1 MPVIGYFT
9 GRWPGEAVSIVA
21 AFNQGLSETGHV
33 EGQNVTIEYRWAE
46 GRYDRLPALAAD
58 LVGREV
64 DVIAAGG
71 FPPTLTAKG
80 ATSTIPIVFLTGTDP
95 VEDGL
100 VVSLARPGG
109 NLTGVSVLDTELMPK
124 RLELLSE
131 LIPRARAIALLIN
144 PNNPSAE
151 RVIQRVQEAA
161 RARGVQL
168 NIVKAG
174 IQSEVETAFASLV
187 QLKAGALVVQGDPY
201 FTTQRHHMVAWA
213 SSHAVPAI
221 YAYSEFVASGGLIS
235 YGASLTGMWRQV
247 GIYVGKILNGAK
259 PADLP
264 VRDGRFCAASSA

>member
-1 MPVIGYFT
+1 MVSPRALCAQQKPMPVIGYFT

-71 FPPTLTAKG
+71 FPATLTAKG

-109 NLTGVSVLDTELMPK
+109 NLTGLSVLHTQLIPQPPH
-124 RLELLSE
+124 LPSH
-131 LIPRARAIALLIN
+131 LIPRARALPLLIN
-144 PNNPSAE
+144 PTNPRPHPS
-151 RVIQRVQEAA
+151 
-161 RARGVQL
+161 
-168 NIVKAG
+168 
-174 IQSEVETAFASLV
+174 
-187 QLKAGALVVQGDPY
+187 
-201 FTTQRHHMVAWA
+201 TQRLQQAT
-213 SSHAVPAI
+213 PPK
-221 YAYSEFVASGGLIS
+221 
-235 YGASLTGMWRQV
+235 TRQ
-247 GIYVGKILNGAK
+247 
-259 PADLP
+259 
-264 VRDGRFCAASSA
+264 